1 LLARRGEH
9 WVTAYEIAVIYSL
22 LHDRD
27 NAFHWLAEAESEHAV
42 GFTFAAVDPH
52 LDHLHADPRFA
63 EMLKRTK
70 NPLAARYQSEEA
82 VTRLVVSHDTDD
94 PHLSTL
100 PTLELPFGD
109 RNNGRHRAPHTIA
122 ATGTGRRPS
131 WRAAAVAA
139 VLFVVLAAAATG
151 AYFYSKRAGKT
162 AAAANPL
169 RLTTEIAHDWHPD
182 YSPDGQKIA
191 FASNRDGATEI
202 YVMDADGRN
211 VRRLTF
217 NTTEDDCPAW
227 SHDGQKIA
235 FQSRRD
241 GQMEVYVMEADGSNQ
256 HNLSNAP
263 GEDTRPAWSPDDR
276 RIAYGSNTLDAP
288 TNYEIF
294 TMRADGSDKI
304 KLTDN
309 SSFDNDA
316 SWSPDGQKIAF
327 TSARDGKSYEIF
339 VMNAD
344 GSDVRNL
351 TNHPGD
357 DAKPAWSP
365 DGKYITW
372 AGNRPNKTDFPA
384 VYVMDAD
391 GHNQRLI
398 TAARTFDDEPA
409 WSADGRRVAFQTQRD
424 GNFEIYVTDAFPASP
439 APSATAAD
447 KKMRSLAVLPFST
460 VGAQGDEQYLGVG
473 IADELTNKL
482 GELDEITLRTSGA
495 VRRYLG
501 ANKSAIDAG
510 RELKVDYVLGGWVER
525 VGDRVQTALELTE
538 VAGGRV
544 LWAERFNERFTDIST
559 LQTSI
564 SERVVRALSL
574 ELTGDERRRLAKHY
588 TENSEAQQLYLAGR
602 YHWGKRTP
610 EGLRQAIVI
619 FEQAIAKDSGFALAY
634 AGLADCYA
642 LQNWYLEPPPAD
654 AFARAKQSAER
665 AVALD
670 DSLAEAHVSLANAKF
685 HYDRDWAGA
694 AAEFRRAIALNPN
707 YPTAHHW
714 YAFNLSAMERHD
726 DALAEIKR
734 AEELDPRSA
743 VIATAVANVLFH
755 ARRFDEAIEQ
765 CRKALAMDPGSLP
778 AHIVLRWNY
787 EKKGMTDEALKI
799 YEKERAFAGDTPTT
813 RAKLAHVLAVSG
825 RAEESRRI
833 LEELVARRK
842 QQWVTAYEIAVV
854 YALLGDNDNAFNW
867 LDRAEKEHAVGYT
880 YLRVDPRLDNL
891 RGDPRYAQL
900 LR

>member
-1 LLARRGEH
+1 DGG
-9 WVTAYEIAVIYSL
+9 
-22 LHDRD
+22 D
-27 NAFHWLAEAESEHAV
+27 
-42 GFTFAAVDPH
+42 
-52 LDHLHADPRFA
+52 
-63 EMLKRTK
+63 
-70 NPLAARYQSEEA
+70 Q
-82 VTRLVVSHDTDD
+82 RLV
-94 PHLSTL
+94 
-100 PTLELPFGD
+100 
-109 RNNGRHRAPHTIA
+109 
-122 ATGTGRRPS
+122 
-131 WRAAAVAA
+131 
-139 VLFVVLAAAATG
+139 
-151 AYFYSKRAGKT
+151 
-162 AAAANPL
+162 
-169 RLTTEIAHDWHPD
+169 
-182 YSPDGQKIA
+182 
-191 FASNRDGATEI
+191 
-202 YVMDADGRN
+202 
-211 VRRLTF
+211 
-217 NTTEDDCPAW
+217 
-227 SHDGQKIA
+227 
-235 FQSRRD
+235 
-241 GQMEVYVMEADGSNQ
+241 
-256 HNLSNAP
+256 
-263 GEDTRPAWSPDDR
+263 
-276 RIAYGSNTLDAP
+276 
-288 TNYEIF
+288 
-294 TMRADGSDKI
+294 
-304 KLTDN
+304 
-309 SSFDNDA
+309 
-316 SWSPDGQKIAF
+316 
-327 TSARDGKSYEIF
+327 
-339 VMNAD
+339 
-344 GSDVRNL
+344 
-351 TNHPGD
+351 
-357 DAKPAWSP
+357 
-365 DGKYITW
+365 
-372 AGNRPNKTDFPA
+372 
-384 VYVMDAD
+384 
-391 GHNQRLI
+391 

-409 WSADGRRVAFQTQRD
+409 WSSDGRHIAFQTQRD
-424 GNFEIYVTDAFPASP
+424 GNFEIYVADGFPAD
-439 APSATAAD
+439 SAVGGTGD

-460 VGAQGDEQYLGVG
+460 VGAEGDDQYLGVG

-501 ANKSAIDAG
+501 ANKSAIEAG

-538 VAGGRV
+538 VEGGRV

-574 ELTGDERRRLAKHY
+574 QLTGDERQRLAKHY

-610 EGLRQAIVI
+610 EGLRQAITN

-654 AFARAKQSAER
+654 AFARAKQAAER

-694 AAEFRRAIALNPN
+694 AAEFRRAISLNPN

-787 EKKGMTDEALKI
+787 EKKGMTEEAFRI

-825 RAEESRRI
+825 RADESRRI
-833 LEELVARRK
+833 LQELVARRK

-854 YALLGDNDNAFNW
+854 YSLLGDRDNAFSW
-867 LDRAEKEHAVGYT
+867 LERAEREHAVGYT